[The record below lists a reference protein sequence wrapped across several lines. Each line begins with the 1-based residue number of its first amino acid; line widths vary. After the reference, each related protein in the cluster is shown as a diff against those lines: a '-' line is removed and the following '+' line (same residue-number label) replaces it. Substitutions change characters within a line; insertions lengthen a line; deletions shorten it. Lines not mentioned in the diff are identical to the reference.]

1 MAVPSILHDILQTK
15 AREVSA
21 GKEEIST
28 AELTTRLRDCAPTRG
43 FEKQLRAK
51 LANGPSIIA
60 EVKKASPS
68 AGVIREDFQPDQIAR
83 SYEKA
88 GAACL
93 SVLTDRDYFKGSD
106 DYLQLARNACRL
118 PVLRK
123 DFMVDPWQIL
133 QSRVLGADCI
143 LLIAAALEP
152 AHMADLLAVSRE
164 AGLDAL
170 IEVHNEEELDTALKL
185 DHQLIGVNNRNLN
198 TFETSLLTSE
208 RLKQLMPPEHLLV
221 TESGIK
227 SVQDVQQ
234 MQAAGINAFLVG
246 EAFMRESDPGEA
258 LRRMFF

>member
-15 AREVSA
+15 SREVAA
-21 GKEEIST
+21 GKAQVST
-28 AELTTRLRDCAPTRG
+28 AELLAELRDCPPVRG

-51 LANGPSIIA
+51 LAHGPSIIA

-68 AGVIREDFQPDQIAR
+68 AGVIREDFQPDQIAL
-83 SYEKA
+83 SYESA

-93 SVLTDRDYFKGSD
+93 SVLTDRDYFQGCD
-106 DYLQLARNACRL
+106 EYLQTARNACQL

-123 DFMVDPWQIL
+123 DFMIDPWQIL
-133 QSRVLGADCI
+133 HSRVLGADCI

-152 AHMADLLAVSRE
+152 AQMADLLAVSKE

-170 IEVHNEEELDTALKL
+170 IEVHNEQELDSALKL
-185 DHQLIGVNNRNLN
+185 EHQLIGVNNRNLN

-208 RLKQLMPPEHLLV
+208 RLKKMMPADHLLV

-227 SVQDVQQ
+227 SAQDVQQ

-246 EAFMRESDPGEA
+246 EAFMREPSPGEA